1 MQPIYLDVRTAAE
14 FAEGHHPHAVNHDV
28 QLLMAGIFPDESLV
42 PKDAQIAI
50 YCRSGGRAGVAE
62 QILHQAGYVH
72 AKNVG
77 GLSDLA

>member
-1 MQPIYLDVRTAAE
+1 MQPIYLDVRTLAE
-14 FAEGHHPHAVNHDV
+14 FAEGHYPNAINHDV
-28 QLLMAGIFPDESLV
+28 QLLMAGTFPDESLI

-50 YCRSGGRAGVAE
+50 YCRSGGRAGAAE
-62 QILHQAGYVH
+62 QVLHQAGYVH